1 MRERQTR
8 ERDLRGSR
16 KSPPPENSPEK
27 EGADAKCI
35 GFSYEKVC
43 V

>member
-16 KSPPPENSPEK
+16 KSPPENSPEK